1 MFDGSSVLR
10 PLRLKA
16 PNRRVS
22 LTAPFTKHAFSV
34 RLNDGVQAT
43 FASAP
48 MRCLCACG
56 GVEAGLDTLVSGVP
70 RADYKQKGVQE
81 MWQSV
86 AGEGRSE

>member
-1 MFDGSSVLR
+1 
-10 PLRLKA
+10 
-16 PNRRVS
+16 
-22 LTAPFTKHAFSV
+22 
-34 RLNDGVQAT
+34 
-43 FASAP
+43 